1 MKENRDQIPL
11 TEYDPDRKGII
22 EPRDVVHGKAPSE
35 YCVMTF
41 YGSVIRK
48 LIGEG
53 KLTKVEE
60 LLLPS
65 PTVYPN
71 EIFKMDYKGKTLVIT
86 HPGVGAALAAGSFE
100 ELIALG
106 CGKFVAC
113 GSSGALKTGLHRG
126 TIVIP
131 ASAVRDE
138 GASYHY
144 CPPSREIGM
153 KPEIVNKLEKVL
165 QKNGVNYEVGKTWT
179 TDGFY
184 RETKG
189 KITKRRAEGCI
200 VVEMECSALL
210 AVAHYRNVSFGQFLM
225 AADDA
230 SSEEWNPR
238 VVENKL
244 SFDEKLFCLSV
255 EACLSL

>member
-1 MKENRDQIPL
+1 MDEIPL
-11 TEYDPDRKGII
+11 TEFDPDRKTIVNPG
-22 EPRDVVHGKAPSE
+22 DVVRGKVPSQ

-41 YGSVIRK
+41 FGGVLRK

-53 KLTKVEE
+53 KLIKTEE
-60 LLLPS
+60 IEIPS
-65 PTVYPN
+65 PSIYHN
-71 EIFKMDYKGKTLVIT
+71 DIFKLDFHGKTVMVV
-86 HPGVGAALAAGSFE
+86 HPGIGAALAAASFE
-100 ELIALG
+100 ELISLR

-113 GSSGALKTGLHRG
+113 GSCGALKTGLHRG

-144 CPPSREIGM
+144 YPPSREIGM
-153 KPEIVNKLEKVL
+153 KPDIVRKLGKVL

-189 KITKRRAEGCI
+189 KIARRKAEGCI
-200 VVEMECSALL
+200 VVDMECSALL
-210 AVAHYRNVSFGQFLM
+210 AVAHYRNVPFGQFLM

-230 SSEEWNPR
+230 SGEEWDAR
-238 VVENKL
+238 HVENKL
-244 SFDEKLFCLSV
+244 SFDERVFWLSV

>member
-1 MKENRDQIPL
+1 MKDDQNRIPL
-11 TEYDPDRKGII
+11 TEYDPDRKAVI
-22 EPRDVVHGKAPSE
+22 EPKNVVRGKVPSE

-41 YGSVIRK
+41 FGGVLRK

-53 KLTKVEE
+53 KLVKVEE
-60 LLLPS
+60 LQLPS
-65 PTVYPN
+65 PNVHPNDVYQ
-71 EIFKMDYKGKTLVIT
+71 MDYQGKTLMVA
-86 HPGVGAALAAGSFE
+86 HPGVGASLAVGSFE

-106 CGKFVAC
+106 CAKFVAC

-126 TIVIP
+126 MVVIP
-131 ASAVRDE
+131 ESAVRDE

-144 CPPSREIGM
+144 CPPSREISM
-153 KPEIVNKLEKVL
+153 KPEMVNKLEKVL

-189 KITKRRAEGCI
+189 KIAKRRAEGCI

-210 AVAHYRNVSFGQFLM
+210 AVAEYRGVPFGQFLM

-230 SSEEWNPR
+230 SGDEWDAR
-238 VVENKL
+238 AVENKL
-244 SFDEKLFCLSV
+244 SFDEKVFWLSV